1 MVADLLLC
9 GVLSTARYRL
19 GGGVRESVGGVK
31 RPTLERGRSGKLTVN
46 LLLFGVPRTTGDVGH
61 ATRSLIGMASRLLS
75 LYLALRSTA
84 SSMTCTLSRSLYSFT
99 AVYGCRTLQKYID
112 LASTAIDLFTRS
124 TSLRQTWHTQ
134 RARSRQKSSWQSTIE
149 WGKGSTTFG
158 SSAKYDACVKERF
171 EAATSVKS

>member
-75 LYLALRSTA
+75 LYGLKVNCLEHDMYLVTVSI
-84 SSMTCTLSRSLYSFT
+84 LFYSRLW
-99 AVYGCRTLQKYID
+99 LQDVTKI
-112 LASTAIDLFTRS
+112 
-124 TSLRQTWHTQ
+124 H
-134 RARSRQKSSWQSTIE
+134 
-149 WGKGSTTFG
+149 
-158 SSAKYDACVKERF
+158 
-171 EAATSVKS
+171 